1 MTQVKGDCRRY
12 GCPLQAAPAAP
23 GWTPQIRARLAD
35 AYAEQS
41 RSDFA
46 VYSLYLQNA
55 EECHRLHYLQMACE
69 KIAKAYR
76 LRDLVFFNPDDLYSH
91 VVFSKFITGFLKST
105 PVKRRYLS
113 QEAKRRQVERYARSL
128 AVEIEKLAP
137 AVDREQTPA
146 NVEYPWTAGEAIFV
160 PCRHDY
166 PVSRHLR
173 EQGGRDFLKLLE
185 IAIEDYENIRL
196 TG

>member
-1 MTQVKGDCRRY
+1 MPEEVRE
-12 GCPLQAAPAAP
+12 
-23 GWTPQIRARLAD
+23 RLAK

-41 RSDFA
+41 QSDFR
-46 VYSLYLQNA
+46 VYNEYLRGA

-76 LRDLVFFNPDDLYSH
+76 IRDLTALGSHDLYSH
-91 VVFSKFITGFLKST
+91 LAFSRFILGFLKT
-105 PVKRRYLS
+105 PQIRLRF
-113 QEAKRRQVERYARSL
+113 EGRDARRRQIERYARIFS
-128 AVEIEKLAP
+128 VEIEKLAP
-137 AVDREQTPA
+137 AVDRETTPA
-146 NVEYPWTAGEAIFV
+146 NVEYPWTADAAIFV
-160 PCRHDY
+160 PCRHSY
-166 PVSRHLR
+166 AVTRHLG

>member
-1 MTQVKGDCRRY
+1 MTQVKGDCRRH
-12 GCPLQAAPAAP
+12 GCPLQAPPAAP
-23 GWTPQIRARLAD
+23 EWTPQIRARLAD

-46 VYSLYLQNA
+46 VYSLHLQNA
-55 EECHRLHYLQMACE
+55 EECHRPHYLQMACE

-76 LRDLVFFNPDDLYSH
+76 LRDLVSFDLDDLYSH
-91 VVFSKFITGFLKST
+91 IVFSKFITGFLKST

-113 QEAKRRQVERYARSL
+113 QESKRRQVERYARSL

-146 NVEYPWTAGEAIFV
+146 NVEYPWTAGAAIFV

-166 PVSRHLR
+166 SVSHRLR
-173 EQGGRDFLKLLE
+173 EQGSRDFLKMLE
-185 IAIEDYENIRL
+185 IAIEDYQNIDL
-196 TG
+196 SG